1 MGEPAAGAA
10 PDGAAAPRE
19 TAWRRLRRR
28 VTGPVVQSWV
38 VDANDGII
46 ATAGLLE
53 GFAGAGADDTLL
65 ITAAMAAGI
74 AGALSTGGAKW
85 AEAASERDAQLATI
99 AYEQRRLADHPEDEV
114 AELVDHYTGRGLTPE
129 LAREVAEQ
137 LHAADPLAAQLATE
151 YGIDEIPPASG
162 PVITGVSAGIS
173 FAVGASIPLMIT
185 VLAPLALD
193 TIAVLLAVTVS
204 LCLTSII
211 AARSSYLSAPR
222 TILRS
227 LVVGLGTMLVS
238 YVAGMV
244 LLPPA
249 D

>member
-1 MGEPAAGAA
+1 MAEPAEESE
-10 PDGAAAPRE
+10 P
-19 TAWRRLRRR
+19 TATEKGRLRDRI
-28 VTGPVVQSWV
+28 TGRVVQGWV

-65 ITAAMAAGI
+65 ITAALAATI

-85 AEAASERDAQLATI
+85 AEVAAERDAQLATI
-99 AYEQRRLADHPEDEV
+99 AYEQSQLAAHPDIEL
-114 AELVDHYTGRGLTPE
+114 AELVDYYVGRGLTPE

-137 LHAADPLAAQLATE
+137 LHATDPLAAQLETE
-151 YGIDEIPPASG
+151 YGIDEIPQARAPLLAGLSSG
-162 PVITGVSAGIS
+162 IA
-173 FAVGASIPLMIT
+173 FAVGASIPLLIT
-185 VLAPLALD
+185 TLAPLRVD
-193 TIAVLLAVTVS
+193 TIAVLVAVVVS
-204 LCLTSII
+204 LCLTSVV

-222 TILRS
+222 TILRT
-227 LVVGLGTMLVS
+227 LIVGLGTMLVS
-238 YVAGMV
+238 YVAGLV

>member
-1 MGEPAAGAA
+1 MAWQPTG
-10 PDGAAAPRE
+10 
-19 TAWRRLRRR
+19 TAWSRLRAR
-28 VTGPVVQSWV
+28 VTGQVVQGWV

-53 GFAGAGADDTLL
+53 GFAGAGADDSLL
-65 ITAAMAAGI
+65 ITAALAATI

-85 AEAASERDAQLATI
+85 AETAAERDAQLATI
-99 AYEQRRLADHPEDEV
+99 AYEQQQLAAHPDDELS
-114 AELVDHYTGRGLTPE
+114 ELVAYYVSRGLAPD

-137 LHAADPLAAQLATE
+137 LHAADPLAAQLETE
-151 YGIDEIPPASG
+151 YGIDEIPRAR
-162 PVITGVSAGIS
+162 VAVLAGIS
-173 FAVGASIPLMIT
+173 SGLAFAVGASIPLLIT
-185 VLAPLALD
+185 SLAPFALD
-193 TIAVLLAVTVS
+193 TIAVLLAVVLS
-204 LCLTSII
+204 LCLTSVI

-222 TILRS
+222 IIVRS

-238 YVAGMV
+238 YVAGAA